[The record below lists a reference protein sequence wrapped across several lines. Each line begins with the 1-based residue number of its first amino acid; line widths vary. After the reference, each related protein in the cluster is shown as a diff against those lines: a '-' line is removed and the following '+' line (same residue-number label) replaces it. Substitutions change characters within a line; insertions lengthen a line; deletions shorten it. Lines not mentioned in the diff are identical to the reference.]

1 VIRIVTIER
10 EYGCGGAAIAQK
22 MADRLGWK
30 LWDREIACEIARRLK
45 CDVRS
50 VEQREEKLDPTF
62 YRLVKAFMRG
72 SYEDSFS
79 GGNLELLDAEQ
90 LAKLFETVVKDVG
103 GRGNCVIVG
112 RGSPYFLRNRP
123 DAMHV
128 FVFAHHDEKMR
139 RLIALGKTRRE
150 AEDLIDRV
158 DQERAAFI
166 KRYYGRIWPQ
176 RDLYHLMVNTKIGD
190 EGVIDLLLHEM
201 ELLNQRGTNGQ

>member
-1 VIRIVTIER
+1 MIRIVTIER

-103 GRGNCVIVG
+103 GRGNCIIVG

-128 FVFAHHDEKMR
+128 FVFAPHDEKMR

>member
-1 VIRIVTIER
+1 MIRIVTIER

-79 GGNLELLDAEQ
+79 GGNLEHTSAP
-90 LAKLFETVVKDVG
+90 TTT
-103 GRGNCVIVG
+103 
-112 RGSPYFLRNRP
+112 SPPSAPR
-123 DAMHV
+123 
-128 FVFAHHDEKMR
+128 
-139 RLIALGKTRRE
+139 
-150 AEDLIDRV
+150 
-158 DQERAAFI
+158 
-166 KRYYGRIWPQ
+166 
-176 RDLYHLMVNTKIGD
+176 
-190 EGVIDLLLHEM
+190 
-201 ELLNQRGTNGQ
+201 